1 MKSAVIVFPGSNCDR
16 DAAVALERVTGKRP
30 TMVWHADQTLPDGL
44 DLALLPGGFSY
55 GDYLRAGAM
64 SARAPI
70 MAAIRAH
77 AERGGLVLGVCNG
90 FQVLAEAGLLP
101 GALLRNAG
109 MRFVCRPVRLSIAN
123 VNTPFTRAYREIL
136 ETTIPVAHADGR
148 FYADDET
155 LDRLEGEGRVTL
167 RYIDNPNGSMRD
179 IAGIANARGNV
190 MGMMPHPE
198 READP
203 TLGRMGGWPIFQS
216 LAEAA

>member
-1 MKSAVIVFPGSNCDR
+1 MLLPHGYEGQGPEHSSAR
-16 DAAVALERVTGKRP
+16 LERFLQLC
-30 TMVWHADQTLPDGL
+30 ADNNMQ
-44 DLALLPGGFSY
+44 
-55 GDYLRAGAM
+55 
-64 SARAPI
+64 
-70 MAAIRAH
+70 
-77 AERGGLVLGVCNG
+77 VCNLTTPAQY
-90 FQVLAEAGLLP
+90 FHALRRQIHRDYRKPLVIMTP
-101 GALLRNAG
+101 KSLLRHPQA
-109 MRFVCRPVRLSIAN
+109 VSKASD
-123 VNTPFTRAYREIL
+123 FT
-136 ETTIPVAHADGR
+136 DGR